1 MTDST
6 NKMRKSVNKWDGSA
20 VKNTLDDAVKKV
32 IVDNYDGWVERH
44 TLADG
49 RLILSFVAVAIAGV
63 ALIYDYLFPFPKSKP
78 ILAICS
84 ISYFVM
90 MFVLQLYQWYV
101 EKATFFQAEEKTNS
115 NGPIYWKWSSDMK
128 RYDDKYVLIAEYSQG
143 SHSGSMK
150 VEKSIASY
158 ITEDGEVLLPLLKK
172 EVDKL
177 RAILRKEPSKKGD

>member
-1 MTDST
+1 MTET
-6 NKMRKSVNKWDGSA
+6 EQEPAIKVNKWDGSA

-49 RLILSFVAVAIAGV
+49 RLLLSFVAVAIAGV
-63 ALIYDYLFPFPKSKP
+63 ALIYDYLFPFPKSKT

-101 EKATFFQAEEKTNS
+101 EKATFFQAEEKS
-115 NGPIYWKWSSDMK
+115 GKDSIYWKWSSDMK

-158 ITEDGEVLLPLLKK
+158 IAEDGEVLLPLLKK